1 MKNGIIFPREDSVK
15 CFYFNI
21 TDDKIDESDEVFQIV
36 FEINSS
42 SDIAY
47 ADNPIAN
54 ITILD
59 NDVVRFQFQ
68 SFDHCYT
75 EANVNI
81 SVCIDKIGQT
91 TKDISLSVTAKEN
104 VPFFDI
110 VHAKGQSI
118 ALLLVN
124 CYNDML

>member
-1 MKNGIIFPREDSVK
+1 MKNGIIFPRPDSVK

-21 TDDKIDESDEVFQIV
+21 TDDNIDESDEVFQIV

-59 NDVVRFQFQ
+59 NDGLFW
-68 SFDHCYT
+68 T
-75 EANVNI
+75 
-81 SVCIDKIGQT
+81 
-91 TKDISLSVTAKEN
+91 L
-104 VPFFDI
+104 
-110 VHAKGQSI
+110 
-118 ALLLVN
+118 
-124 CYNDML
+124 